1 MTDTHGIPLDILLDV
16 FDSKNLVVDWIDFY
30 EQSTK
35 SGWKLKT
42 IIEKVKYPLIDVYGE
57 DYSNKI
63 VEKITNHSKGLQY
76 NGIISDLHFEDRGS
90 IPLGSTN

>member
-63 VEKITNHSKGLQY
+63 VEKITNHSKGL
-76 NGIISDLHFEDRGS
+76 
-90 IPLGSTN
+90 